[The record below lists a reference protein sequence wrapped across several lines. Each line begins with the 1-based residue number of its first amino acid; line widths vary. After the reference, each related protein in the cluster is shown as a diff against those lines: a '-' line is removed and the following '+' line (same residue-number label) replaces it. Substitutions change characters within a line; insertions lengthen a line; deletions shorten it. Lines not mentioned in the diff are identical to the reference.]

1 MSIMSILTTYSAREV
16 SLKIFV
22 LPLLWYIVIG
32 APLGV
37 LVLVSPNGMVVGV
50 IPTWSWI
57 VIVLVS
63 PFLLMSQIGHI
74 QLFKCM
80 NLLNGKGMNKVDAGM
95 CLSWWRINWLGRTR
109 KWKIWIVMWIGSI
122 WRIGCRGTYT
132 TARVISR
139 GWGWT
144 RTGLRDRIRHGYRW
158 GCPQ

>member
-16 SLKIFV
+16 SSKIFV

-37 LVLVSPNGMVVGV
+37 LVLVAPNGMVVGV
-50 IPTWSWI
+50 IPAWSWI

-63 PFLLMSQIGHI
+63 SFLLMSRIGRI

-80 NLLNGKGMNKVDAGM
+80 NLLNGKGMNKVDVDM
-95 CLSWWRINWLGRTR
+95 WLSWWRINRLGRTR

-122 WRIGCRGTYT
+122 W
-132 TARVISR
+132 V
-139 GWGWT
+139 
-144 RTGLRDRIRHGYRW
+144 
-158 GCPQ
+158 

>member
-1 MSIMSILTTYSAREV
+1 MSIMSILITYSTREV
-16 SLKIFV
+16 SSKMVV

-50 IPTWSWI
+50 IPAWSWI

-63 PFLLMSQIGHI
+63 SFLLMSWIGRI

-80 NLLNGKGMNKVDAGM
+80 NLLNGKWMNKVDASM
-95 CLSWWRINWLGRTR
+95 CLYRWRINRLGRTR

-122 WRIGCRGTYT
+122 WHIGSRGTST
-132 TARVISR
+132 TTRVISR

-144 RTGLRDRIRHGYRW
+144 RTRLRDRI
-158 GCPQ
+158 